1 MSRQQSKL
9 RQGHEYVLERLSPY
23 IDEQLQVKERARV
36 EAHLSA
42 CPSCRKELQTLQW
55 TRSLLRQAPSVPL
68 PRSFVIREA
77 DLAPRRTARRAPAY
91 RKTAFALQWATALV
105 AILLVVVVAGD
116 VFLGGR
122 LAAPASQQEVAM
134 LSVETPM
141 VVPTVVVESEAVVES
156 LAAEAAQEDAE
167 VRAPSEAPEKMIA
180 PTAPDVTG
188 EEANETPEQA
198 QVLEQGDLITGTMA
212 APPMMLQ
219 VAPESGTPEET
230 APEQPSEKAFGSQDP
245 ASTPIPEEQ
254 AAEQPG
260 ETPLAMAPLPDTL
273 AGEPLREPRTAE
285 PAERG
290 ALPGWPAQ
298 LARAGWRV
306 AEVGLGLLLAG
317 LIVAMVWVRRR
328 K

>member
-9 RQGHEYVLERLSPY
+9 RQGHAYVLERLSPY
-23 IDEQLQVKERARV
+23 IDEQLQAKERARV

-42 CPSCRKELQTLQW
+42 CSSCHKELQTLQW
-55 TRSLLRQAPSVPL
+55 TRSLLRQAPPVPL

-77 DLAPRRTARRAPAY
+77 DLAPRQTARRTPAY
-91 RKTAFALQWATALV
+91 RRTAFALQWATALV

-122 LAAPASQQEVAM
+122 LAAPGNQQEVA
-134 LSVETPM
+134 LLRAETPA
-141 VVPTVVVESEAVVES
+141 VVSTVVVESEVVVES
-156 LAAEAAQEDAE
+156 LAAEAVQENAE
-167 VRAPSEAPEKMIA
+167 TETPSEAPDKRIA
-180 PTAPDVTG
+180 PTAPDVSD
-188 EEANETPEQA
+188 EEASETPEQA
-198 QVLEQGDLITGTMA
+198 QVLEQGDLITGTTD

-219 VAPESGTPEET
+219 AVPESGTPEEA
-230 APEQPSEKAFGSQDP
+230 APDQPGKEAFGSQDP
-245 ASTPIPEEQ
+245 AATPVPDED
-254 AAEQPG
+254 AAEQPV
-260 ETPLAMAPLPDTL
+260 EPPLAMAPPPD
-273 AGEPLREPRTAE
+273 A

-290 ALPGWPAQ
+290 ALPGWHAQ

-306 AEVGLGLLLAG
+306 AQVGLGLLLVG